1 MVSEINILWELGYS
15 NASLVE
21 GVFMG
26 PQKIQGSFTCQV
38 ALRFTLLVDV
48 VVVVGYTDGGICPK
62 KFSLIVGGHV
72 SPLFFIGRDF
82 FVVVFT

>member
-1 MVSEINILWELGYS
+1 MCV
-15 NASLVE
+15 
-21 GVFMG
+21 
-26 PQKIQGSFTCQV
+26 CQF
-38 ALRFTLLVDV
+38 ALRFTQLVDV